1 MEDLQIIRLYW
12 DRDEAAI
19 PATAEQYGGYCTAIA
34 GNILENREDAEECVN
49 DAYLAAWNAMP
60 PHRPGHLAAFLG
72 KLVRNLAL
80 NRYKRNTAEKRGGG
94 AVTAVLDELSELVS
108 GTDTVEQ
115 ELERRELVWAINGF
129 LAGLSPKKRSLFV
142 SRYWYTESIA
152 EIAARHGMKEG
163 AVSMTLSRLRA
174 KLRDDLLE
182 RGFEL

>member
-19 PATAEQYGGYCTAIA
+19 PATAEQYGSYCTAIA

-115 ELERRELVWAINGF
+115 ELERRELVRAINGF

-152 EIAARHGMKEG
+152 EIAPPLLPADGVLFHRCSGYAR
-163 AVSMTLSRLRA
+163 
-174 KLRDDLLE
+174 E
-182 RGFEL
+182 RSLCPP